1 MNGIVNLYKPKG
13 VTSHDC
19 VNAVRRA
26 LGIRAVGHMGTLDP
40 QGEGV
45 LLIGVGKSTRLFDY
59 FLSKDKVYEAE
70 FTFGYETDTL
80 DGDGAVTA
88 GGARIP
94 DGGELAPALQTL
106 VGTYAQ
112 TPPLYSAKSV
122 GGVRA
127 YKLARQGAAFTL
139 EPKTV
144 TVYSAELLSYAPPVA
159 AVRVHCSAGTYIRSI
174 CRDLAHALGSLAV
187 MTAIRRVR
195 CGAFSVKTA
204 VTPER
209 LAELKEAAIVPPGAA
224 LAGVSVFTADERFYK
239 NLCNGVRTA
248 VGAPEGI
255 CALYCKGELFGL
267 AETAGGVTRIKT
279 NLRDA

>member
-1 MNGIVNLYKPKG
+1 MNGVVNLFKPKG

-26 LGIRAVGHMGTLDP
+26 LGTRAVGHMGTLDP

-59 FLSKDKVYEAE
+59 FLLKDKVYEAE

-94 DGGELAPALQTL
+94 DREELAPALKTL

-127 YKLARQGAAFTL
+127 YKLARQGASFTL

-144 TVYSAELLSYAPPVA
+144 TVYSAEILSYAPPAA
-159 AVRVHCSAGTYIRSI
+159 AVRIHCSAGTYIRSV

-195 CGAFSVKTA
+195 CGPFTIETA
-204 VTPER
+204 VTAEQ
-209 LAELKEAAIVPPGAA
+209 LAERKETAVIPPGEA
-224 LAGVSVFTADERFYK
+224 LAGAPVYVADERFYK
-239 NLCNGVRTA
+239 NLCNGVRIA
-248 VGAPEGI
+248 LGAPEGI

-267 AETAGGVTRIKT
+267 AETDGGVTRIKT